1 MSKQIILKAEN
12 ISKQYKLGEIGFGSM
27 AEDLNSLWYKLIG
40 KSYSN
45 HKIDMPYEPS
55 NKAFWA
61 LKNINLEIE
70 KGDIVGVLG
79 ANGAGKSTLLKI
91 ISKLT
96 TPTTGCIKYNGHISS
111 ILEVGTGFNQELTG
125 RENIFLNGSILGMRK
140 KEIVSKFDE
149 IVDFSETGKF
159 IDTPLK
165 RYSSGMYVRLAFSIA
180 AHLNSEIL
188 IIDEALAVGDAE
200 FHERAIQKIKSI
212 CKNEGRTVLF
222 VSHNIELIKGL
233 CRSGILLKKGEL
245 ISDGHIDDTVKEYLN
260 LIKQI

>member
-1 MSKQIILKAEN
+1 MSKHIILKAEN
-12 ISKQYKLGEIGFGSM
+12 VSKQYKLGEIGFGSLT
-27 AEDLNSLWYKLIG
+27 EDLNSIWYKLRG

-45 HKIDMPYEPS
+45 HKLDIPYDAT
-55 NKAFWA
+55 NKEFWA
-61 LKNINLEIE
+61 LRNINLEIE

-91 ISKLT
+91 ISRLT
-96 TPTTGCIKYNGHISS
+96 TPSTGCIKYNGHISS

-125 RENIFLNGSILGMRK
+125 RENIFLNGSILGMKK
-140 KEIVSKFDE
+140 KEIHAKFDE

-200 FHERAIQKIKSI
+200 FHERAIQKIKSVS
-212 CKNEGRTVLF
+212 KNEGRTVLF
-222 VSHNIELIKGL
+222 VSHNIDLITELCETGV
-233 CRSGILLKKGEL
+233 LLKKGEL
-245 ISDGHIDDTVKEYLN
+245 ISNGKINETIKDYLN
-260 LIKQI
+260 TSSKS

>member
-1 MSKQIILKAEN
+1 MSKHIILKAEN
-12 ISKQYKLGEIGFGSM
+12 ISKKYKLGEIGFGSL
-27 AEDLNSLWYKLIG
+27 AEDLNSVWYKLIG
-40 KSYSN
+40 KNYSN
-45 HKIDMPYEPS
+45 HKIDIPYNPNNNE
-55 NKAFWA
+55 FWA

-70 KGDIVGVLG
+70 KGDIVGVMG

-96 TPTTGCIKYNGHISS
+96 TPTTGFIKYNGHISS

-125 RENIFLNGSILGMRK
+125 RENIFLNGSILGMKK
-140 KEIVSKFDE
+140 KEISAKFDE

-180 AHLNSEIL
+180 ANLNSEIL

-200 FHERAIQKIKSI
+200 FHERAIQKIKSVS
-212 CKNEGRTVLF
+212 KNEGRTVLF
-222 VSHNIELIKGL
+222 VSHNIDLIRGL
-233 CRSGILLKKGEL
+233 CESGILLKKGEL
-245 ISDGHIDDTVKEYLN
+245 ISNG
-260 LIKQI
+260 LINETIKDYINTTSKI

>member
-12 ISKQYKLGEIGFGSM
+12 ISKRYKLGEIGFGSM
-27 AEDLNSLWYKLIG
+27 AEDLNSAWYKLIG

-45 HKIDMPYEPS
+45 HKVDIPYDPT
-55 NKAFWA
+55 NKEFWA

-91 ISKLT
+91 ISRLT

-125 RENIFLNGSILGMRK
+125 RENIFLNGSILGMKK
-140 KEIVSKFDE
+140 KEIISKFDE

-180 AHLNSEIL
+180 ANLNSEIL
-188 IIDEALAVGDAE
+188 IIDEALAVGDAA
-200 FHERAIQKIKSI
+200 FHERAIEKIKSVS
-212 CKNEGRTVLF
+212 KNEGRTVLF
-222 VSHNIELIKGL
+222 VSHNTELIRGL
-233 CRSGILLKKGEL
+233 CKSGILLKKGEL
-245 ISDGHIDDTVKEYLN
+245 ISDGTIDDAINDYLK
-260 LIKQI
+260 ISSQI